1 MVMGNLIQLS
11 SSHDENEIMSPLVEE
26 NSEKYFSEY
35 PLTRTVTV
43 KFKTADV
50 VVNVPGRAH
59 ACIVPSC
66 IIRRMLRGKKFHKDH
81 NFWSFSL

>member
-1 MVMGNLIQLS
+1 MVIGNLIQLS

-26 NSEKYFSEY
+26 NSEY
-35 PLTRTVTV
+35 PQTRTVTV

-66 IIRRMLRGKKFHKDH
+66 IIRRMLRGK
-81 NFWSFSL
+81 